1 MPWGGLRC
9 AIDQSSARVLL
20 LPECVFEVLAGRE
33 ALDELEALKEA
44 IASLET
50 GADDLLLVAEQDGV
64 WRREQL
70 VGIAWLGCALL

>member
-1 MPWGGLRC
+1 MVHS
-9 AIDQSSARVLL
+9 D
-20 LPECVFEVLAGRE
+20 
-33 ALDELEALKEA
+33 ALDELEALQEA